1 MRYFEDVQHV
11 APSLTP
17 VKTGVSGCRTPFAS
31 LVERGGTPCGR
42 SCIDGRERPW
52 ESARVLK
59 ALLLDLDGTLVDTP
73 RAIVDVA
80 QGTLAALGLPQADP
94 QAIRDTIG
102 LPLPIALAQLI
113 GTGPAGAADA
123 VEIYRVLW
131 RTHVTPRIPELLYP
145 GVREGLQELK
155 RADFRLAVV
164 TGKAQD
170 GADSTVAAAGFED
183 MMDVVLGYTSV
194 ANPKPAPDIAV
205 AALERLGVSPSDAL
219 VVGDSTHDLEM
230 ARRAGIRS
238 IAVTYG
244 AQPEAVLRTA
254 GPTWV
259 AHSFPEVVRIAR
271 SLATLDS
278 P

>member
-1 MRYFEDVQHV
+1 M
-11 APSLTP
+11 
-17 VKTGVSGCRTPFAS
+17 
-31 LVERGGTPCGR
+31 
-42 SCIDGRERPW
+42 
-52 ESARVLK
+52 LK

-73 RAIVDVA
+73 QAIVDVA
-80 QGTLAALGLPQADP
+80 QGTLAALGLPAADP
-94 QAIRDTIG
+94 QVIRDTIG
-102 LPLPIALAQLI
+102 LPLPVALGQLM
-113 GTGPAGAADA
+113 GTGPTGAADA

-145 GVREGLQELK
+145 GVRDGLRELK
-155 RADFRLAVV
+155 RAEIKMAVV

-170 GADSTVAAAGFED
+170 GADSTVAAAGFQEL
-183 MMDVVLGYTSV
+183 MDVVLGYTSV
-194 ANPKPAPDIAV
+194 ANPKPAPDIALK
-205 AALERLGVSPSDAL
+205 ALELMQLGPAEAV

-230 ARRAGIRS
+230 AARAGVRS

-254 GPTWV
+254 SPTWV

-271 SLATLDS
+271 GLATLGA